1 MKLEDFTIRQIR
13 EFQKTLKGKSI
24 KEWKITVS
32 EFRDEHELN
41 NREAIAVANYKVSSF
56 ITSGKYR
63 RVI

>member
-41 NREAIAVANYKVSSF
+41 NREAIAVA
-56 ITSGKYR
+56 IRYR
-63 RVI
+63 H